1 MKLGAR
7 AFKTGVAIMITM
19 YIATLIGF
27 EAGFFAGTI
36 AAATSL
42 QPSIYRSFQTMAEQ
56 IQANILGSGIAIII
70 VLTAGNAPFLIGI
83 GIVVVIGICTFFKMK
98 EDTTFIAIIALLA
111 LMMYSADVVY
121 LEFAGI
127 RFTTILIGIFS
138 AFLVNLAFLPP
149 KYEIQLFNQI
159 SELTS
164 DLLQWIRVTTRHL
177 ADQPALKKEIET
189 LNTELWQ
196 LENTYLLFSE
206 ERTYSRSRGIERA
219 RKLVIFRS
227 LISLSRKSYD
237 LLTTLHRLDYDIEH
251 ISKDISRRI
260 LKEVDKVM
268 HTHEKLMLM
277 YQGRIRSKDTDPLH
291 SVSTPDVKGLI
302 VELINYYDEGDEE
315 ARLKLIPL
323 ASMLYDYHEEM
334 MHCKMLMKS
343 YLKKASDH
351 ELY

>member
-56 IQANILGSGIAIII
+56 IQANILGSAIAITL
-70 VLTAGNAPFLIGI
+70 VLTAETAPFLIGA
-83 GIVVVIGICTFFKMK
+83 GIVLVIGICTFFKMK
-98 EDTTFIAIIALLA
+98 EDTTFIAIIAVLA
-111 LMMYSADVVY
+111 LMMDSSNVVY
-121 LEFAGI
+121 LEFAGM

-177 ADQPALKKEIET
+177 ADQPALKKEIEM

-206 ERTYSRSRGIERA
+206 ERTYSRTKGIERA

-351 ELY
+351 DFD

>member
-149 KYEIQLFNQI
+149 KYETQLFNQI

-177 ADQPALKKEIET
+177 ADQPALKKEIES

-343 YLKKASDH
+343 YLKKAPDH
-351 ELY
+351 EFY

>member
-1 MKLGAR
+1 
-7 AFKTGVAIMITM
+7 
-19 YIATLIGF
+19 
-27 EAGFFAGTI
+27 
-36 AAATSL
+36 
-42 QPSIYRSFQTMAEQ
+42 
-56 IQANILGSGIAIII
+56 
-70 VLTAGNAPFLIGI
+70 
-83 GIVVVIGICTFFKMK
+83 MK
-98 EDTTFIAIIALLA
+98 EDTTFIAIIAVLA
-111 LMMYSADVVY
+111 LMMDSSNVVY
-121 LEFAGI
+121 LEFAGM

-177 ADQPALKKEIET
+177 ADQPALKKEIEM

-206 ERTYSRSRGIERA
+206 ERTYSRTKGIERA

-343 YLKKASDH
+343 YLKKAFDH
-351 ELY
+351 DFD

>member
-7 AFKTGVAIMITM
+7 AFKTGVAIIITL
-19 YIATLIGF
+19 YIA
-27 EAGFFAGTI
+27 FAGTI

-56 IQANILGSGIAIII
+56 IQANILGSAIAITL
-70 VLTAGNAPFLIGI
+70 VLTAGNAPFLIGA
-83 GIVVVIGICTFFKMK
+83 GIVLVIGICTFFKMK
-98 EDTTFIAIIALLA
+98 EDTTFIAIIAVLA
-111 LMMYSADVVY
+111 LMMDSSNVVY
-121 LEFAGI
+121 LEFAGM

-177 ADQPALKKEIET
+177 ADQPALKKEIEM

-206 ERTYSRSRGIERA
+206 ERTYSRTKGIERA

-351 ELY
+351 DFD